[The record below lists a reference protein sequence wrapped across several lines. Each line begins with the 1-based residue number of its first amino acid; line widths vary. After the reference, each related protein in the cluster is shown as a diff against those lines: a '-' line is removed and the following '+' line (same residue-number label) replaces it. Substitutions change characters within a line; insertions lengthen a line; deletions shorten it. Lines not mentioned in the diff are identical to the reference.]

1 MVAAE
6 FIITFLIAPRDAQ
19 RGYDSPGVRFVFMCE
34 QEIDTA
40 LEQLRIA
47 RSCRK
52 RKAFGCP
59 FPLPDESLARL
70 LKGNTQRLR
79 QRAKR
84 VVLSRAEC
92 QTDRDFATPGEIE
105 AAGQRDIAVEDRV
118 VLPVEAIIISQVRPA
133 VIHPDVTAGTIRK
146 RNCSADH
153 QPRVAFGRN

>member
-1 MVAAE
+1 AE

-19 RGYDSPGVRFVFMCE
+19 RGYDSPGVRFVFMFG
-34 QEIDTA
+34 QETDTA
-40 LEQLRIA
+40 LKQIRIA

-52 RKAFGCP
+52 RKASGCP

-79 QRAKR
+79 QRAKG

-92 QTDRDFATPGEIE
+92 QTDREFATPGEIE

-118 VLPVEAIIISQVRPA
+118 VLPVEASIISKVRPP
-133 VIHPDVTAGTIRK
+133 VLPPDVTAATIRK
-146 RNCSADH
+146 RNCSGDP
-153 QPRVAFGRN
+153 QPRAA

>member
-92 QTDRDFATPGEIE
+92 QTDREFATPAQLNPASHADF
-105 AAGQRDIAVEDRV
+105 AAEGHFVF
-118 VLPVEAIIISQVRPA
+118 PVSAYIIDQVRRA
-133 VIHPDVTAGTIRK
+133 CIH
-146 RNCSADH
+146 
-153 QPRVAFGRN
+153 

>member
-1 MVAAE
+1 MVAAK
-6 FIITFLIAPRDAQ
+6 FIITFLVAPWDAQ
-19 RGYDSPGVRFVFMCE
+19 RGNHCPGVGFVFMCE
-34 QEIDTA
+34 QQIDTA

-47 RSCRK
+47 RSGRE

-70 LKGNTQRLR
+70 LKGNTQGLR

-105 AAGQRDIAVEDRV
+105 AAGQRDIAV
-118 VLPVEAIIISQVRPA
+118 
-133 VIHPDVTAGTIRK
+133 
-146 RNCSADH
+146 
-153 QPRVAFGRN
+153 